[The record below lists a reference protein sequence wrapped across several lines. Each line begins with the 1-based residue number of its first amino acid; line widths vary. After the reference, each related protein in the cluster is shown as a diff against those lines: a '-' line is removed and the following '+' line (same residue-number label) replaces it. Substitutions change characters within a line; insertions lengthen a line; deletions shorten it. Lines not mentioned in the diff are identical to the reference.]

1 MAITKQI
8 NITAHDGKAAELH
21 AMLMNVA
28 RLSAEERGCLYY
40 FAWQQGSEENFIIIE
55 SWVDQDS
62 LDAHKK
68 TAHFLEFKENLSL
81 LVKDKSSENL
91 TFMAGTPLD
100 NS

>member
-8 NITAHDGKAAELH
+8 NITAHDGKASELH
-21 AMLMNVA
+21 AMLTNVA
-28 RLSAEERGCLYY
+28 RLSAEESGCLYY
-40 FAWQQGSEENFIIIE
+40 FAWQQSSEDNFIIIE

-91 TFMAGTPLD
+91 TFMAGTSLD
-100 NS
+100 KS